1 VYDQATEASI
11 PNLAFKAQSISDH
24 DRLVKAFNQ
33 KRPLAKTGYESR
45 VSSWSDPMSARGFL
59 EEGEEQEEKTR
70 RRSRSKLGRS
80 NATGSNLGDADT
92 DDSWRRKRLLGNGL
106 RR

>member
-11 PNLAFKAQSISDH
+11 PNLAQSISDH

-70 RRSRSKLGRS
+70 RRNRSKLGRS
-80 NATGSNLGDADT
+80 NAMGSNADT
-92 DDSWRRKRLLGNGL
+92 DDAWRRKRLLGNGL
-106 RR
+106 RRSEVV